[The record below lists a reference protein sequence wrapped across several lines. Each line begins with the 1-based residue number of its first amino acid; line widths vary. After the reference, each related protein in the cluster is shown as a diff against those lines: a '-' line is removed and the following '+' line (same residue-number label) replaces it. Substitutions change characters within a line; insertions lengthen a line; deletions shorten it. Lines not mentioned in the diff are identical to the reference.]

1 MSQPAPLSSFR
12 VRPRFEENFA
22 APPAVVHAALLR
34 GLAAQA
40 PTLEIHPGAG
50 FIGMHFPDAERRYW
64 SPRLM
69 LGVEPAPGGGTRVAG
84 IYGPEIEVWSVF
96 LYGYIGSG
104 MLGMFAGI
112 FGFVQWRLGQTAWG
126 LWICGTMA
134 VAALLLYLFAQL
146 GQKLGAHQTFQ
157 LHQAYTAAA
166 GGVEA
171 REAVSDKL

>member
-1 MSQPAPLSSFR
+1 MSQPAQLSSFR
-12 VRPRFEENFA
+12 VRPRFEEHFA
-22 APPAVVHAALLR
+22 APPADVHAALLC
-34 GLAAQA
+34 GLAAHA
-40 PTLEIHPGAG
+40 PALEIHPGEG
-50 FIGMHFPDAERRYW
+50 FIGIHFPDAERRRW

-69 LGVEPAPGGGTRVAG
+69 LGLEPAPGGGTRVAG
-84 IYGPEIEVWSVF
+84 IYGPEIEIWSIF

-104 MLGMFAGI
+104 MLGTFSGI

-126 LWICGTMA
+126 LWVCGTMA

-166 GGVEA
+166 GLAEDRGGG
-171 REAVSDKL
+171 